1 MSISNAFVEIQNF
14 KSIEKRKVQL
24 EKGVTLLKGASGAG
38 KSTTLESVL
47 YAITGAP
54 RTCKSMDRPTAA
66 TRVKFTFTVN
76 DDETWSICRS
86 TRPRRLTL
94 ERSGHQ
100 GLVEDDEAQPII
112 DDLFGQ
118 QFATVSHIPQN
129 TSRSFM
135 CMAPSAKLDFLEGLT
150 FGKEAAR
157 IKDKSK
163 QYLKDKKKEATRA
176 SAEYDVFEKE
186 LKRHPPVEKSSSIS
200 PPIKPDDIED
210 EKQIQRDKQ
219 EARIA
224 MKRHRETIDELSE
237 KRRRT
242 LQKRA
247 RTEAARQKRKIME
260 KEYAKISSEI
270 QKDAEQFEVDEDGAH
285 ESLESA
291 KEALAASR
299 KLNSLR
305 AQTPEWA
312 KQKDSD
318 WEQLDREWEKKK
330 VKELE
335 KNQTLIEIAENKDTN
350 HFDCPSC
357 SVSLQYNRT
366 TDTVSIEDS
375 SISASSTCKP
385 VVNESLRDLMRRESR
400 LKSELE
406 KRKRE
411 RREFA
416 KAASQIKSLTEEW
429 GDDALDDTEELEN
442 TVDELKQL
450 VFKISR
456 KAQIEQNLKRVVVD
470 GSEPDSDTSED
481 AIQALDDRI
490 CAEKEK
496 LNEKRDTFERADA
509 LLDTWNAWRREQ
521 EKYER
526 RLAELDMR
534 RKARENAEKNER
546 KAAEKLKEASL
557 ALKGA
562 EELKSAVLEAESLAL
577 VSLVNQIND
586 HAATY
591 LDVFFAED
599 PIEASLKTFTALKG
613 KKKMKPSIQTE
624 IQFKGNEMK
633 LDGLSGG
640 EQARVV
646 VAFNLALCEIL
657 ASPIIM
663 LDEVTA
669 NLDADLTETIY
680 DTIKASTDN
689 KIVLAVAH
697 QCIDGTF
704 DQIIRIC

>member
-1 MSISNAFVEIQNF
+1 
-14 KSIEKRKVQL
+14 
-24 EKGVTLLKGASGAG
+24 
-38 KSTTLESVL
+38 
-47 YAITGAP
+47 
-54 RTCKSMDRPTAA
+54 
-66 TRVKFTFTVN
+66 
-76 DDETWSICRS
+76 
-86 TRPRRLTL
+86 
-94 ERSGHQ
+94 
-100 GLVEDDEAQPII
+100 
-112 DDLFGQ
+112 
-118 QFATVSHIPQN
+118 
-129 TSRSFM
+129 
-135 CMAPSAKLDFLEGLT
+135 
-150 FGKEAAR
+150 
-157 IKDKSK
+157 
-163 QYLKDKKKEATRA
+163 
-176 SAEYDVFEKE
+176 
-186 LKRHPPVEKSSSIS
+186 
-200 PPIKPDDIED
+200 
-210 EKQIQRDKQ
+210 
-219 EARIA
+219 
-224 MKRHRETIDELSE
+224 
-237 KRRRT
+237 
-242 LQKRA
+242 
-247 RTEAARQKRKIME
+247 
-260 KEYAKISSEI
+260 
-270 QKDAEQFEVDEDGAH
+270 
-285 ESLESA
+285 
-291 KEALAASR
+291 
-299 KLNSLR
+299 
-305 AQTPEWA
+305 
-312 KQKDSD
+312 
-318 WEQLDREWEKKK
+318 
-330 VKELE
+330 
-335 KNQTLIEIAENKDTN
+335 
-350 HFDCPSC
+350 
-357 SVSLQYNRT
+357 
-366 TDTVSIEDS
+366 
-375 SISASSTCKP
+375 
-385 VVNESLRDLMRRESR
+385 
-400 LKSELE
+400 
-406 KRKRE
+406 
-411 RREFA
+411 
-416 KAASQIKSLTEEW
+416 
-429 GDDALDDTEELEN
+429 
-442 TVDELKQL
+442 L

-456 KAQIEQNLKRVVVD
+456 KAQIEQNLKRVIVD
-470 GSEPDSDTSED
+470 GSESDSDTSED

-496 LNEKRDTFERADA
+496 LNEKRDIFERADA

-704 DQIIRIC
+704 DHIIRVC

>member
-1 MSISNAFVEIQNF
+1 MSISNAFVDIQNF

-54 RTCKSMDRPTAA
+54 RTCKSMDRPTAS

-86 TRPRRLTL
+86 TRPGRLTL

-100 GLVEDDEAQPII
+100 GLVEDDEAQPVI

-186 LKRHPPVEKSSSIS
+186 LKKHPPVEKSSSIS
-200 PPIKPDDIED
+200 PPVKPDDIDD

-224 MKRHRETIDELSE
+224 MKRHRETIDKLSE

-456 KAQIEQNLKRVVVD
+456 KAQIEQHLKRVVVD

-534 RKARENAEKNER
+534 RKARENAENNER

-657 ASPIIM
+657 SSPIIM